1 MELYELNLRSAAEGV
16 RTKKFSAL
24 ELFDSCLARA
34 AACEP
39 NLSALITTTVE
50 AGREMARRADE
61 RLAKGEEPGPLVGVP
76 VVLKDN
82 LCTKGVRTTAGSAI
96 LGDWKPPYDATV
108 WELLRDAGAVLLGKS
123 NMDEFAMGN
132 TCGSSAFGPT
142 RNPWDATRVPGG
154 SSGGSAAAVSAGY
167 APFSLGSD
175 TGGSIRQPASYCGV
189 YGLKPTYGLVSRY
202 GVISYG
208 SSLDQVGPFARTVG
222 DLHAIMGVLARHDP
236 RDSSSVRGW

>member
-61 RLAKGEEPGPLVGVP
+61 CLTKGEKPGPRVGVP

-108 WELLRDAGAVLLGKS
+108 WELQIGRAHV
-123 NMDEFAMGN
+123 
-132 TCGSSAFGPT
+132 
-142 RNPWDATRVPGG
+142 
-154 SSGGSAAAVSAGY
+154 
-167 APFSLGSD
+167 
-175 TGGSIRQPASYCGV
+175 
-189 YGLKPTYGLVSRY
+189 
-202 GVISYG
+202 
-208 SSLDQVGPFARTVG
+208 
-222 DLHAIMGVLARHDP
+222 
-236 RDSSSVRGW
+236 

>member
-1 MELYELNLRSAAEGV
+1 MS
-16 RTKKFSAL
+16 
-24 ELFDSCLARA
+24 LARA

-175 TGGSIRQPASYCGV
+175 TGGSIRQPAS
-189 YGLKPTYGLVSRY
+189 
-202 GVISYG
+202 
-208 SSLDQVGPFARTVG
+208 
-222 DLHAIMGVLARHDP
+222 
-236 RDSSSVRGW
+236 

>member
-1 MELYELNLRSAAEGV
+1 MKE
-16 RTKKFSAL
+16 T
-24 ELFDSCLARA
+24 
-34 AACEP
+34 
-39 NLSALITTTVE
+39 
-50 AGREMARRADE
+50 
-61 RLAKGEEPGPLVGVP
+61 GPLVEVP

-189 YGLKPTYGLVSRY
+189 YGLIEIGRASCRERV
-202 GVISYG
+202 
-208 SSLDQVGPFARTVG
+208 
-222 DLHAIMGVLARHDP
+222 
-236 RDSSSVRGW
+236 